1 MTSLRSGFSS
11 CTPGPAP
18 VRGTRG
24 PLPLLATLF
33 LAWLLGMPEARA
45 QQVQW
50 ASKVV
55 STTSKRTEKKT
66 DPYAPEKM
74 LGQPDALP
82 EGEENKNAWS
92 PEKEDAKKEMVEVK
106 MGRSLLCKQVV
117 VVESFNPGSVTKIEL
132 VDTKD
137 NRHTVYSNNNP
148 GPQPDAFRVLSVKFE
163 PGTYRTVGVVVTL
176 NTAAVQGLQQL
187 DAIGIA
193 DTHEPVT
200 KRSLVIK
207 KDIGF
212 DTLMV
217 NIGPCANTK
226 YTEVRPMLSADGKL
240 LYFARQESPDN
251 MGGRDDGQDVWVCHL
266 KDEKTQEWA
275 DAKNLGKPI
284 NQQGPN
290 GVASVSADGNSLLL
304 INKYQPSGGVTPD
317 GASLSTRTKS
327 GGWSFPKPLNILDW
341 YNKDKE
347 QVDFYMANSGKTLLI
362 AAERDGTV
370 GGLDLYVSFLQQF
383 GIWSKP
389 LNIGKSI
396 NTKGQEFAP
405 FLAADDKTLYFASD
419 GRGGYGKTDIFMTKR
434 LDSTWTHWSTP
445 KNLGANINSKT
456 RDEYYS
462 VSAQGK
468 FAYLISDRTGVEKS
482 RDIYRIQL
490 EPEFR
495 PEPVILVTGR
505 VLDQNTQKPVAARVR
520 YESLVTGEELGTAV
534 TNPEDGTY
542 TIVLPAGV
550 TYGYMAEA
558 DGYLA
563 VDENL
568 DATKVNEYTIKQQDL
583 YMVPFE
589 VGQTIKLNNIFFEQ
603 SRHFLQKASYLE
615 LNRLAKLLRDYPTVE
630 IILEGHTDGQ
640 GDAKLNLQ
648 LSVDRVNEVKRY
660 LNSKGISKSRIA
672 TIGYGGTRP
681 IASNAE
687 EETRKLNRRVEF
699 KITKK

>member
-1 MTSLRSGFSS
+1 MTILRLDFISAG
-11 CTPGPAP
+11 TA
-18 VRGTRG
+18 RARATRG
-24 PLPLLATLF
+24 RLPFVIAFLVGLLML
-33 LAWLLGMPEARA
+33 PEARA

-66 DPYAPEKM
+66 EPYAPEKM

-92 PEKEDAKKEMVEVK
+92 PEKEDAKKEVVEVK
-106 MGRSLLCKQVV
+106 MTKSIICKQVV
-117 VVESFNPGSVTKIEL
+117 VIESFNPGSVTKIEL
-132 VDTKD
+132 VDTKGD
-137 NRHTVYSNNNP
+137 RHSVYTSENP
-148 GPQPDAFRVLSVKFE
+148 GPLPDAFRVLSVKFE
-163 PGTYRTVGVVVTL
+163 PGKYRTVGVVVTM
-176 NTAAVQGLQQL
+176 NTDAVQGLQQI

-193 DTHEPVT
+193 DTHEPVV
-200 KRSLVIK
+200 KRTVLGGDK
-207 KDIGF
+207 KEIGF

-226 YTEVRPMLSADGKL
+226 YTEVRPMLSADGNR

-251 MGGRDDGQDVWVCHL
+251 IGGRDDGQDVWVCNL

-275 DAKNLGKPI
+275 DAKNLSKPI
-284 NQQGPN
+284 NQSGPN

-304 INKYQPSGGVTPD
+304 INKYQPNGTVTPE
-317 GASLSTRTKS
+317 GASMSTRNKS
-327 GGWSFPKPLNILDW
+327 GGWSFPKPINILDW

-347 QVDFYMANSGKTLLI
+347 QVDFFMANSGKTLLI
-362 AAERDGTV
+362 AAERDGTA

-405 FLAADDKTLYFASD
+405 FLASDDKTLYFASD
-419 GRGGYGKTDIFMTKR
+419 GLGGYGKTDIFMSKR
-434 LDSTWTHWSTP
+434 LDSTWTHWSKP
-445 KNLGANINSKT
+445 KNLGSNINSKS
-456 RDEYYS
+456 RDEYYT

-468 FAYLISDRTGVEKS
+468 YAYLISDRTGVEKS

-505 VLDQNTQKPVAARVR
+505 VLNQNTQQPVAARVR

-615 LNRLAKLLRDYPTVE
+615 LSRLAKLLKDYPTVE
-630 IILEGHTDGQ
+630 IVLEGHTDNQ
-640 GDAKLNLQ
+640 GDPALNVK

-660 LNSKGISKSRIA
+660 LNSKGVAKSRIA
-672 TIGYGGTRP
+672 AIGYGGQRP

>member
-1 MTSLRSGFSS
+1 MTLFRSGFLSR
-11 CTPGPAP
+11 PRAAR
-18 VRGTRG
+18 RGARG
-24 PLPLLATLF
+24 PFALVGTLLLSWLIGLPA
-33 LAWLLGMPEARA
+33 AHA

-50 ASKVV
+50 AAKVV
-55 STTSKRTEKKT
+55 STTSQRTEKKT
-66 DPYAPEKM
+66 EPYAPEKL

-82 EGEENKNAWS
+82 EGEENKSAWS
-92 PEKEDAKKEMVEVK
+92 PEKEDAKKEVVEVK
-106 MGRSLLCKQVV
+106 MSKSIICKQVV

-132 VDTKD
+132 VDTKND
-137 NRHTVYSNNNP
+137 RHTVYTNNNP
-148 GPQPDAFRVLSVKFE
+148 GPLPDAFRVLSVKFD
-163 PGTYRTVGVVVTL
+163 PGTFRTVGVVVTM

-226 YTEVRPMLSADGKL
+226 YTEVRPMLSADGKV

-251 MGGRDDGQDVWVCHL
+251 MGGRDDGQDVWSCHL
-266 KDEKTQEWA
+266 KDEKNQEWA
-275 DAKNLGKPI
+275 DAKNLGKPV

-317 GASLSTRTKS
+317 GASVSTRTKS
-327 GGWSFPKPLNILDW
+327 GSWSFPKPLNILDW
-341 YNKDKE
+341 YNKDKN

-389 LNIGKSI
+389 LNIGTSI
-396 NTKGQEFAP
+396 NTKGEDFAP
-405 FLAADDKTLYFASD
+405 FLASDDKTLYFASD
-419 GRGGYGKTDIFMTKR
+419 GRGGYGKTDIFMSKR
-434 LDSTWTHWSTP
+434 LDSTWTRWSTP
-445 KNLGANINSKT
+445 KNLGSNINSKS
-456 RDEYYS
+456 RDEYYT

-468 FAYLISDRTGVEKS
+468 YAYLISDRTGVEKS

-505 VLDQNTQKPVAARVR
+505 VLDQNTQKPITARVR

-568 DATKVNEYTIKQQDL
+568 DATKINEYTIKQQDL

-660 LNSKGISKSRIA
+660 LNSKGISKARIA

>member
-1 MTSLRSGFSS
+1 MTRSFPNRLPLPGGTDRRTGWLFGVLLALWF
-11 CTPGPAP
+11 GPAF
-18 VRGTRG
+18 T
-24 PLPLLATLF
+24 A
-33 LAWLLGMPEARA
+33 EA

-50 ASKVV
+50 AAKVV
-55 STTSKRTEKKT
+55 GASSQRTEKKT
-66 DPYAPEKM
+66 DPYAPEKV
-74 LGQPDALP
+74 LKEPDALP
-82 EGEENKNAWS
+82 EGEESKNAWS
-92 PEKEDAKKEMVEVK
+92 PAKEDSKKEEIEVK
-106 MGRSLLCKQVV
+106 MAKSIICKQVV
-117 VVESFNPGSVTKIEL
+117 VVENFNPGSVIKIEL
-132 VDTKD
+132 VDTKGD
-137 NRHTVYSNNNP
+137 RHTVYTNNNP
-148 GPQPDAFRVLSVKFE
+148 GPLPDAFRVLSVKFE
-163 PGTYRTVGVVVTL
+163 PTKYRAVGVVVTL
-176 NTAAVQGLQQL
+176 NPAAVQGLQQL

-200 KRSLVIK
+200 KRSLLVK
-207 KDIGF
+207 KEIGF
-212 DTLMV
+212 DTVMT
-217 NIGPCANTK
+217 NIGPAANTK

-240 LYFARQESPDN
+240 LYFARQNSPDN
-251 MGGRDDGQDVWVCHL
+251 VGGRDDGQDVWVCRL

-275 DAKNLGKPI
+275 DAKNLGKPV
-284 NQQGPN
+284 NQAGPN

-304 INKYQPSGGVTPD
+304 INKYQPNGTVTPE
-317 GASLSTRTKS
+317 GASVSTRNKA
-327 GGWSFPKPLNILDW
+327 GGWSFPKPINILDW
-341 YNKDKE
+341 YNKDKD

-362 AAERDGTV
+362 AAEREGTA

-389 LNIGKSI
+389 LNIGKSV
-396 NTKGQEFAP
+396 NTKGSEFAP
-405 FLAADDKTLYFASD
+405 FLASDDKTLYFASD
-419 GRGGYGKTDIFMTKR
+419 GRGGYGKTDIFMTRR
-434 LDSTWTHWSTP
+434 LDSTWTSWSTP
-445 KNLGANINSKT
+445 KNLGANINSKD
-456 RDEYYS
+456 RDEYYT

-468 FAYLISDRTGVEKS
+468 YAYLVSDRTGVEKS

-542 TIVLPAGV
+542 TIVLPAGI

-558 DGYLA
+558 ENYLA
-563 VDENL
+563 VEENL
-568 DATKVNEYTIKQQDL
+568 DATQINEYTIKQQDL

-615 LNRLAKLLRDYPTVE
+615 LGRLAKLLKDYPTVE
-630 IILEGHTDGQ
+630 IILEGHTDGV

-660 LNSKGISKSRIA
+660 LTTKGIGKNRIA
-672 TIGYGGTRP
+672 TMGYGGTRP
-681 IASNAE
+681 VASNAE

>member
-1 MTSLRSGFSS
+1 MTFFRPDW
-11 CTPGPAP
+11 TPPGTARR
-18 VRGTRG
+18 VRPGTGR
-24 PLPLLATLF
+24 LLLLALVFF
-33 LAWLLGMPEARA
+33 LLTPAVYA

-50 ASKVV
+50 AAKVI
-55 STTSKRTEKKT
+55 STSSKRTEKKT
-66 DPYAPEKM
+66 DPYAPEK
-74 LGQPDALP
+74 LLNQPDALP
-82 EGEENKNAWS
+82 EGEESKNAWS

-106 MGRSLLCKQVV
+106 MAKSLLCKQVV
-117 VVESFNPGSVTKIEL
+117 VVENFNPGSITRIEL
-132 VDTKD
+132 VDTKGD
-137 NRHTVYSNNNP
+137 RHTVYTNNNP
-148 GPQPDAFRVLSVKFE
+148 GPLPDAFRVLSVKFE
-163 PGTYRTVGVVVTL
+163 PATYRTVGVVVTM
-176 NTAAVQGLQQL
+176 NAAAVQGLQQL

-200 KRSLVIK
+200 KRSLVVK

-212 DTLMV
+212 DTLML

-251 MGGRDDGQDVWVCHL
+251 VGGRDDGQDVWVCHL

-275 DAKNLGKPI
+275 DAKNLGKPV
-284 NQQGPN
+284 NQNGPN

-304 INKYQPSGGVTPD
+304 INKYQPSGGITPE
-317 GASLSTRTKS
+317 GASMSTRTKA

-341 YNKDKE
+341 YNKDKN
-347 QVDFYMANSGKTLLI
+347 QVDFYMANSGKTMLI
-362 AAERDGTV
+362 AAERDGTA

-389 LNIGKSI
+389 LNIGTSI

-405 FLAADDKTLYFASD
+405 FLASDDKTLYFATD
-419 GRGGYGKTDIFMTKR
+419 GRGGYGKTDIFMSKR
-434 LDSTWTHWSTP
+434 LDSTWTRWSTP
-445 KNLGANINSKT
+445 KNLGANINSKS
-456 RDEYYS
+456 RDEYYT

-468 FAYLISDRTGVEKS
+468 YAYLVSDRTGVEKS

-542 TIVLPAGV
+542 TIVLPAGI

-558 DGYLA
+558 TGYLA

-568 DATKVNEYTIKQQDL
+568 DATQVNEYTIKQQDL

-615 LNRLAKLLRDYPTVE
+615 LGRLAKLLKDYPTVE

-640 GDAKLNLQ
+640 GDPKLNLQ

-660 LNSKGISKSRIA
+660 LNTKGISKNRIA
-672 TIGYGGTRP
+672 TMGYGGTRP
-681 IASNAE
+681 IASNADE
-687 EETRKLNRRVEF
+687 DTRKLNRRVEF

>member
-1 MTSLRSGFSS
+1 ML
-11 CTPGPAP
+11 PGLIALLLVLFALPA
-18 VRGTRG
+18 
-24 PLPLLATLF
+24 
-33 LAWLLGMPEARA
+33 ARA

-50 ASKVV
+50 ATRVV
-55 STTSKRTEKKT
+55 SVTSKRTEKKT
-66 DPYAPEKM
+66 DPYAPEK
-74 LGQPDALP
+74 LFGQPDALP

-92 PEKEDAKKEMVEVK
+92 PEKEDSKKEVVEVK
-106 MGRSLLCKQVV
+106 MGRSIACKQVV

-132 VDTKD
+132 VDTRG
-137 NRHTVYSNNNP
+137 NRHSVYTNNNP
-148 GPQPDAFRVLSVKFE
+148 GPLPDPFRVLSVKFE
-163 PGTYRTVGVVVTL
+163 PGTYRTVGVVVTM
-176 NTAAVQGLQQL
+176 NPAAVPGLQQL

-193 DTHEPVT
+193 DTYEPVT

-207 KDIGF
+207 KEIGF
-212 DTLMV
+212 DTTMI

-226 YTEVRPMLSADGKL
+226 YTEVRPMLSADGRK

-251 MGGRDDGQDVWVCHL
+251 VGGRDDGQDVWLCQL
-266 KDEKTQEWA
+266 KDEKTQEWT
-275 DAKNLGKPI
+275 DAKNLGKPV

-290 GVASVSADGNSLLL
+290 GVASVSTDGNSLLL
-304 INKYQPSGGVTPD
+304 INKYQPSGVVTPE
-317 GASLSTRTKS
+317 GASMTTRNKA
-327 GGWSFPKPLNILDW
+327 GGWSFPKPINIIDW
-341 YNKDKE
+341 YNKDKN
-347 QVDFYMANSGKTLLI
+347 QVDFYLANSGKTLLI
-362 AAERDGTV
+362 AAERDGTM

-396 NTKGQEFAP
+396 NSKGQDFAP
-405 FLAADDKTLYFASD
+405 FLASDDKTLYFASD
-419 GRGGYGKTDIFMTKR
+419 GAGGYGKTDIFMSKR
-434 LDSTWTHWSTP
+434 LDSTWTRWSKP
-445 KNLGANINSKT
+445 KNLGPNINSKS
-456 RDEYYS
+456 RDEYYT

-468 FAYLISDRTGVEKS
+468 YAYLISDRTGVEKS

-505 VLDQNTQKPVAARVR
+505 VLDQNTQQPVAARVR

-534 TNPEDGTY
+534 TNPDDGTY

-568 DATKVNEYTIKQQDL
+568 DATKINEYTIKQQDL

-615 LNRLAKLLRDYPTVE
+615 LNRLAKLLKDYPTVE
-630 IILEGHTDGQ
+630 IILEGHTDNQ
-640 GDAKLNLQ
+640 GDPQQNVKLSL
-648 LSVDRVNEVKRY
+648 DRVNEVKRY
-660 LNSKGISKSRIA
+660 LNTRGIAKNRIA
-672 TIGYGGTRP
+672 TMGYGGVRP
-681 IASNAE
+681 VA
-687 EETRKLNRRVEF
+687 
-699 KITKK
+699 